1 VRSRT
6 MRAVGLDEFGGPGVL
21 HVVELPVPEPQA
33 GEVRVRV
40 AAATVNPTDVLFRSG
55 RQLARMA
62 GMTPPYIPGMEFAG
76 AVDLPGPGVDLRPG
90 SKLMGIMQPRSERG
104 GAQAEFVV
112 ASAQSVVP
120 IPGGIDFAHAATVP
134 MNGLTALM
142 AVQAA
147 NVLPGEPLLITGAA
161 GAVGGY
167 CVQLAK
173 AGGMTVLADAK
184 EQDELL
190 VRNLGADYIYRRGP
204 HLADAVRARWPAG
217 VAGLID
223 AALMGPIVYAVVE
236 SNRRVVALR
245 ATGPDPAGRLQ
256 VSDVSVTEQASN
268 TAALRKLADLT
279 AQGVLTPRVA
289 QCLPMGAAS
298 QAHELLAA
306 GGVRGRLVLTF

>member
-90 SKLMGIMQPRSERG
+90 SKLMGIMQPRSQRG

-120 IPGGIDFAHAATVP
+120 IPGVP
-134 MNGLTALM
+134 ADGCGQPGPRTPGGWRGAR
-142 AVQAA
+142 QA
-147 NVLPGEPLLITGAA
+147 GSH
-161 GAVGGY
+161 
-167 CVQLAK
+167 
-173 AGGMTVLADAK
+173 VLA
-184 EQDELL
+184 L
-190 VRNLGADYIYRRGP
+190 
-204 HLADAVRARWPAG
+204 
-217 VAGLID
+217 
-223 AALMGPIVYAVVE
+223 
-236 SNRRVVALR
+236 
-245 ATGPDPAGRLQ
+245 
-256 VSDVSVTEQASN
+256 
-268 TAALRKLADLT
+268 
-279 AQGVLTPRVA
+279 
-289 QCLPMGAAS
+289 
-298 QAHELLAA
+298 
-306 GGVRGRLVLTF
+306 